1 MITEIR
7 VIDLEVWG
15 EDGGGG
21 RESMHTRMEVPSIRM
36 KGHVLTP
43 C

>member
-1 MITEIR
+1 MITEII
-7 VIDLEVWG
+7 VVDLVVWG

-21 RESMHTRMEVPSIRM
+21 RESMHTGMEMPSIRM
-36 KGHVLTP
+36 NGHVLPP

>member
-1 MITEIR
+1 MITEIM
-7 VIDLEVWG
+7 VVDLAVWG

-21 RESMHTRMEVPSIRM
+21 RESMQTRMEVASIRM
-36 KGHVLTP
+36 KGHVLPP